1 MDILTPE
8 KLKDLKEAV
17 KQFVS
22 ALEKQ
27 NLKNMDI
34 DEQYDCVLRQV
45 EACNWTCSAV
55 KAQYKG
61 TEQLKGMD
69 IDVIGIYVNIGYGCY
84 IYVYL
89 DEEHFELPS
98 VISWADLP
106 ILSQNS
112 FIGTHLDYYAQANRF
127 DIIKRED
134 NLHG

>member
-61 TEQLKGMD
+61 TERLKGMD

-84 IYVYL
+84 INVYL
-89 DEEHFELPS
+89 DEEYFELPS
-98 VISWADLP
+98 IIGWADLP
-106 ILSQNS
+106 ILGQNS
-112 FIGTHLDYYAQANRF
+112 FVGTHLDYYAQANRF
-127 DIIKRED
+127 DIITREA
-134 NLHG
+134 

>member
-27 NLKNMDI
+27 NLENMDI

-84 IYVYL
+84 INVYL
-89 DEEHFELPS
+89 DEEYFELPS
-98 VISWADLP
+98 IIGWADLP
-106 ILSQNS
+106 ILGQNS

-127 DIIKRED
+127 DIIKRES
-134 NLHG
+134 

>member
-8 KLKDLKEAV
+8 QLKVLKEAV
-17 KQFVS
+17 TKFVS
-22 ALEKQ
+22 ALEQ
-27 NLKNMDI
+27 RNLKSMDI
-34 DEQYDCVLRQV
+34 DEQYNCVLRQV
-45 EACNWTCSAV
+45 EECNWTCSAV
-55 KAQYKG
+55 KARYKG

-69 IDVIGIYVNIGYGCY
+69 IDVIEIYVNIGYGCY

-112 FIGTHLDYYAQANRF
+112 FIGTHIDYYAEAQ
-127 DIIKRED
+127 
-134 NLHG
+134 NLEFLLHE

>member
-8 KLKDLKEAV
+8 QLKVLKEAV
-17 KQFVS
+17 TKFVS
-22 ALEKQ
+22 ALEQ
-27 NLKNMDI
+27 RNLKSMDI
-34 DEQYDCVLRQV
+34 DEQYNCVLRQV
-45 EACNWTCSAV
+45 EECNWTCSAV
-55 KAQYKG
+55 KARYKG
-61 TEQLKGMD
+61 TEQLKGID